1 MDALGQGGWGD
12 GGVCGGA
19 AVVAHQFDLPQRRSR
34 RAACTPR
41 RDRAAGWLVAASPAI
56 ALEACRRRWLHQ
68 RGGGSSVLQRPSL
81 SRSVA
86 VATTPIALSH
96 LPLLLLALTLL
107 CTTCVSPVLGAQAVT
122 LSSRTEGDTRGGSR
136 AVYPFPRD
144 LRVTGGQAIFSF
156 TVPPGAALDVH
167 ITTCDA
173 VGFDSVLALLSADPF
188 PQAVP
193 NSTLA
198 FNNND
203 RSCAVSSS
211 RSSIDYRA
219 SAGDYWVVVS
229 GVKAVEGSFVLTVR
243 SALPTPTPLPWG
255 LDRIDQRR
263 LPLDSSYAIGKSG
276 GRGGWVYVLD
286 SGIRKDHVEFGSRA
300 FYGYD
305 FVDSKKEAEDCNGH
319 GTHVAAIVGGTHLGV
334 APGVNVVSVRV
345 LDCANEGD
353 TSNVLRA
360 LEWVLLDVQRQGRIP
375 AVVVMS
381 LMADKSIAINAG
393 VEQVVGFGIPV
404 VVAAGNERADSCE
417 YSPASAKGA
426 LTVGATLKT
435 DERTANTN
443 VGECT
448 DIYAPGGGILSAWH
462 TGAHAAHSLSGTS
475 QAAPHVAGIVVLLL
489 SLNERL
495 LPNDVNQIILA
506 ISTLGAVSGLPPD
519 SPTNR
524 LAYVRA
530 LPPVS
535 AENPSE
541 NEIFI
546 YFVLKLANAPT
557 CDDTN
562 VVERSRVQLAE
573 VLDTSAENIKVTCN
587 QDRVSAD
594 SDSQVTYQVT
604 TKERLASGL
613 FKKVET
619 ALVADV
625 GATQD
630 ALGTRFTVVEQAW
643 VVDSRG
649 YVYWAAP
656 NFETT
661 PDAKSLSAGQL
672 AAIIAGAIVFM
683 IIVVGVGVVWYRR
696 HNKLD
701 EVESMVGS
709 LDEEPEPAEFDD
721 YAGANPAGGGAGNN
735 VMMRSF
741 RNVVS
746 ALSRGTSRGPGGR
759 GGGLGNSS
767 FIGSRGAGLGNSSF
781 IGPRGGGGGGGGGGG
796 PNIDSVQVQSFGGE
810 AFAAAIGMAGRE
822 ESASSSNLPRNSSGR
837 DTPVSGKYSSFRGW
851 GSSQKSR
858 SFIRRAGGALDAP
871 TRSGDGPSSASS
883 MSTAEARRA
892 EGMPVHTHSVGGEV
906 FATMTSGVLNVSG
919 KFSGSESR
927 PGVGAEAE
935 RGPGDMGSPSEITPV
950 PSSGSGGTNG
960 GGRAQ
965 PTADGR
971 GGVPAVGVVPPRAA
985 PPSVAASPTPVLP
998 TRSVAG
1004 TSLFAGASSLASTN
1018 GATMTSF
1025 RAGGGGGETPAR
1037 GADGETLLNPMNI
1050 STGDFQ
1056 SMMRSGN
1063 ASSAPGG
1070 GGGKA
1075 PIRSPGASAGAAP
1088 GQAAGAVRGGG
1099 GGSGT
1104 QRAGA
1109 GTAGSAEE
1117 DDGYERLQREL
1128 DAIRRARGT

>member
-1 MDALGQGGWGD
+1 MLAT
-12 GGVCGGA
+12 V
-19 AVVAHQFDLPQRRSR
+19 
-34 RAACTPR
+34 TPNP
-41 RDRAAGWLVAASPAI
+41 W
-56 ALEACRRRWLHQ
+56 RRRWLLQ
-68 RGGGSSVLQRPSL
+68 RGEGCVLRQPWPSP
-81 SRSVA
+81 RAA
-86 VATTPIALSH
+86 VATMPVFLSH
-96 LPLLLLALTLL
+96 LPLLALALALL
-107 CTTCVSPVLGAQAVT
+107 ICATCVSPVRGAQPVT
-122 LSSRTEGDTRGGSR
+122 LSSRTEGDTRGASTEM
-136 AVYPFPRD
+136 YPFPRD

-156 TVPPGAALDVH
+156 SVPAGADLDVH

-203 RSCAVSSS
+203 RSCALSSS

-219 SAGDYWVVVS
+219 SAGNYWVVVS
-229 GVKAVEGSFVLTVR
+229 GVKAVEGDFVLTVR

-263 LPLDSSYAIGKSG
+263 LPLDDSYAISQTG
-276 GRGGWVYVLD
+276 GQGGWVYVLD

-319 GTHVAAIVGGTHLGV
+319 GTHVAAIVGGTNVGV
-334 APGVNVVSVRV
+334 APGVSLVAVRV

-381 LMADKSIAINAG
+381 LMTDKSIAINAG

-404 VVAAGNERADSCE
+404 VVAAGNERAYSCD

-448 DIYAPGGGILSAWH
+448 HVYAPGGGILSAWH
-462 TGAHAAHSLSGTS
+462 TGAHATHSLSGTS

-495 LPNDVNQIILA
+495 LPNDVNEIIIA
-506 ISTLGAVSGLPPD
+506 ISTQGAVSGLPPD
-519 SPTNR
+519 TPTNR

-535 AENPSE
+535 AENPNE

-546 YFVLKLANAPT
+546 YFVLKLADAPT
-557 CDDTN
+557 CDDTT
-562 VVERSRVQLAE
+562 VMERSRVRLAE
-573 VLDTSAENIKVTCN
+573 VLITSADNIKSTCD
-587 QDRVSAD
+587 QSRVAVD
-594 SDSQVTYQVT
+594 SHSLVTYQVT
-604 TKERLASGL
+604 TEERLASGM

-619 ALVADV
+619 ALVAEVDE
-625 GATQD
+625 TQD
-630 ALGTRFTVVEQAW
+630 TLGTRLEVVQQAW

-661 PDAKSLSAGQL
+661 PDPKSLSAGQL
-672 AAIIAGAIVFM
+672 SAIIAGAIVFT
-683 IIVVGVGVVWYRR
+683 IIVVGAGVVWYRR

-721 YAGANPAGGGAGNN
+721 FAGVNSAGGGAGGN

-741 RNVVS
+741 RNVMS

-767 FIGSRGAGLGNSSF
+767 FIGARGGGLGNSSF
-781 IGPRGGGGGGGGGGG
+781 IGSRGGGGGGGGGGG
-796 PNIDSVQVQSFGGE
+796 PNIDSVHVQSYGGE
-810 AFAAAIGMAGRE
+810 AFAAAIGMAGRDS
-822 ESASSSNLPRNSSGR
+822 SASSSNLLRNSSAR
-837 DTPVSGKYSSFRGW
+837 DAPVSGKFSSFRGW
-851 GSSQKSR
+851 GASQKSR
-858 SFIRRAGGALDAP
+858 SFLRRGGGALDAP
-871 TRSGDGPSSASS
+871 TTSGDGPSSTPS
-883 MSTAEARRA
+883 MSDAEARRA
-892 EGMPVHTHSVGGEV
+892 DGVPVQTHSVGGEA
-906 FATMTSGVLNVSG
+906 FATMTSGVLDVSG
-919 KFSGSESR
+919 PASGSGSR
-927 PGVGAEAE
+927 PGARAMAARGA
-935 RGPGDMGSPSEITPV
+935 GDLGTPIEITPV
-950 PSSGSGGTNG
+950 SPSGLGGTSG
-960 GGRAQ
+960 GGRERQ
-965 PTADGR
+965 PPPTADSR
-971 GGVPAVGVVPPRAA
+971 GGAPGVGVVPPRP
-985 PPSVAASPTPVLP
+985 PPSAAAADPVPAPP

-1004 TSLFAGASSLASTN
+1004 ASLFGAAASPG
-1018 GATMTSF
+1018 GADGAPMSSF
-1025 RAGGGGGETPAR
+1025 RAAGGGDDMPTR
-1037 GADGETLLNPMNI
+1037 SVDGEALLNPMNI
-1050 STGDFQ
+1050 SSGDFQ
-1056 SMMRSGN
+1056 AMMRSGKA
-1063 ASSAPGG
+1063 ASASASGSGTAPAGPPSAP
-1070 GGGKA
+1070 
-1075 PIRSPGASAGAAP
+1075 AGAAAAP
-1088 GQAAGAVRGGG
+1088 EQAAGAARGGG
-1099 GGSGT
+1099 GGVVVTGSGRGGGGDRGGGGA
-1104 QRAGA
+1104 QSAG
-1109 GTAGSAEE
+1109 GGPAGSADAGE